1 HTLDDGERVL
11 ALAHHDDA
19 GDRFALAVKVGNS
32 TPEVRSDGDARDVVD
47 PDGGAVRRRIDQR
60 LLEVRGRSGRPESA
74 HDELRAARFD
84 DSPADIV
91 IAALQRVGDAL
102 NREAVGPQT
111 AGV

>member
-1 HTLDDGERVL
+1 
-11 ALAHHDDA
+11 
-19 GDRFALAVKVGNS
+19 
-32 TPEVRSDGDARDVVD
+32 
-47 PDGGAVRRRIDQR
+47 
-60 LLEVRGRSGRPESA
+60 GRSGRPESA

-111 AGV
+111 AGVDIDLILPDEPADRRDLGDAGDALQRVPEVPVLNRAEVREAVRAGAIGE